1 MLFAANLDYPDYP
14 ERRCGMGDKYKS
26 SRSPPSIILTLRLWQ
41 ESLGN
46 EQSEWRGEVKNLTT
60 GEVRYFRQWEEIA
73 VLVPRMIEER

>member
-1 MLFAANLDYPDYP
+1 MGE
-14 ERRCGMGDKYKS
+14 ERES

-60 GEVRYFRQWEEIA
+60 GEVRYFRKWEEIA
-73 VLVPRMIEER
+73 ALVPRMIEEK